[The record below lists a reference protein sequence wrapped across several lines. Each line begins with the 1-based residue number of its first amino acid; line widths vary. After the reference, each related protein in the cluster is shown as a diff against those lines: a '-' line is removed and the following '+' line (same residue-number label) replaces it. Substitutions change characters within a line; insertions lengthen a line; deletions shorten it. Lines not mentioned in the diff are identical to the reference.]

1 MLVLLSYDS
10 EQSTATITNLL
21 NNQEVIKSISTF
33 LPPQKTNQVGD
44 ITVNH
49 LSVTMQLNEEDS
61 YEQYIG
67 YVKEIIEENY
77 LINHL
82 KHPTKSVENVWKRI
96 NFRIWC

>member
-1 MLVLLSYDS
+1 MAYFAYTHCSDKLQWTELYKLNGTSFELKFESMLVLLSYDS

-49 LSVTMQLNEEDS
+49 LS
-61 YEQYIG
+61 
-67 YVKEIIEENY
+67 
-77 LINHL
+77 
-82 KHPTKSVENVWKRI
+82 
-96 NFRIWC
+96 